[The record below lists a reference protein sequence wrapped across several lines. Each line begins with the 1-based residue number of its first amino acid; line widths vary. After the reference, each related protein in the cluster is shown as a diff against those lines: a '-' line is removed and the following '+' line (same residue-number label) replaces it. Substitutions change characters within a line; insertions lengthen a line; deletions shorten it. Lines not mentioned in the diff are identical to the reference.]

1 MSQIPNFDPFRSI
14 TPAAGMGDFYRQP
27 GMMSIPDTGLGQI
40 ADALQG
46 LSPTL
51 NTFIGKQ
58 ADAANEAQ
66 MTQGQIDAE
75 RLDAEQ
81 AREVSR
87 GNFVKLEK
95 DGVIPE
101 GASPFRLAAMQQ
113 AVGKKTVEAGL
124 RDVLNQNIQRFSDPF
139 NEEDPAAFVQDQFVE
154 MTQGMGFYAQ
164 AAATEALDA
173 VERNFLNRTSLLR
186 AERIVEQN
194 RNDLTSSGYQIF
206 HADYDGIEFP
216 VAEMTKRLQESADE
230 HYKNTGESGRDQLL
244 QSVQAAA
251 MAAARD
257 GDIEDAEDYIAAF
270 RDVVIRNKRLGESM
284 DQQLDELSQRAA
296 EADERAGNE
305 MLEELREKNAI
316 TQAAGVQAAQSVFA
330 KLGQNGLRNAD
341 EGAIKEEALNYLRDE
356 LGLSEE
362 DAQLASSVAVEDL
375 TRLRR
380 GGSMSEETREEYT
393 FIIISDDLTKQQ
405 RIDRLR
411 GIRSDLTDE
420 EYSKAV
426 ELISNRED
434 VDNNKR
440 EVENTP
446 IVHSRRDNSNKLIAK
461 IAEDKGLGDEA
472 YFALMNS
479 FDVEVNAILQE
490 EAQGEG
496 SADERS
502 GRVVERIDALT
513 KTYTDNIREITEEI
527 PETAPEAVREAI
539 QSTRLEVSEQAD
551 EPQAFRAETRP
562 LRFDP
567 DSRRDLETIQ
577 GEDASPEEKNSARNS
592 IYKNSLRDRDSLR
605 NRGPGSPAEIVMQG
619 VRRLTDPESNEFQR
633 DLTDLEKAD
642 EIRMAAIIGFTESE
656 IRNMT
661 TELGVKIEE
670 NVLDP
675 RFAIVVE
682 GMKTPEQ
689 FKSYARDNR
698 EAIEKIMN
706 SLPPMHRFGTDEED
720 VLRFIGFQY
729 KLLKKYRPSNSA
741 TTEGSS

>member
-113 AVGKKTVEAGL
+113 AVGKKAVEAGL
-124 RDVLNQNIQRFSDPF
+124 RDVLNQNIYKFSDPS

-284 DQQLDELSQRAA
+284 DEQLDALSDRAN
-296 EADERAGNE
+296 EAAKRAGEDQDRKSAAN
-305 MLEELREKNAI
+305 MAKRNNA
-316 TQAAGVQAAQSVFA
+316 
-330 KLGQNGLRNAD
+330 
-341 EGAIKEEALNYLRDE
+341 
-356 LGLSEE
+356 
-362 DAQLASSVAVEDL
+362 
-375 TRLRR
+375 
-380 GGSMSEETREEYT
+380 
-393 FIIISDDLTKQQ
+393 
-405 RIDRLR
+405 
-411 GIRSDLTDE
+411 
-420 EYSKAV
+420 
-426 ELISNRED
+426 
-434 VDNNKR
+434 
-440 EVENTP
+440 
-446 IVHSRRDNSNKLIAK
+446 SR
-461 IAEDKGLGDEA
+461 
-472 YFALMNS
+472 
-479 FDVEVNAILQE
+479 
-490 EAQGEG
+490 
-496 SADERS
+496 
-502 GRVVERIDALT
+502 
-513 KTYTDNIREITEEI
+513 
-527 PETAPEAVREAI
+527 TAT
-539 QSTRLEVSEQAD
+539 SW
-551 EPQAFRAETRP
+551 F
-562 LRFDP
+562 
-567 DSRRDLETIQ
+567 
-577 GEDASPEEKNSARNS
+577 
-592 IYKNSLRDRDSLR
+592 
-605 NRGPGSPAEIVMQG
+605 M
-619 VRRLTDPESNEFQR
+619 
-633 DLTDLEKAD
+633 
-642 EIRMAAIIGFTESE
+642 
-656 IRNMT
+656 
-661 TELGVKIEE
+661 
-670 NVLDP
+670 
-675 RFAIVVE
+675 
-682 GMKTPEQ
+682 
-689 FKSYARDNR
+689 
-698 EAIEKIMN
+698 
-706 SLPPMHRFGTDEED
+706 
-720 VLRFIGFQY
+720 
-729 KLLKKYRPSNSA
+729 
-741 TTEGSS
+741 